1 MRGMNI
7 RPTVVVLWLLSLGCW
22 GCGDDSTTAD
32 DGGGESAT
40 DAGADAD
47 AAADGD
53 ADVPV
58 EAETEGGADGDA
70 DVPADDAGETLD
82 DGGGPPVAEVHYNG
96 RFDWSDPAAPRFAWS
111 ASSIRARFNGTGVS
125 VTLDAEGDNY
135 FEVLIDG
142 TPQTPVVTAWG
153 EATFPLATGL
163 PAGEHEV
170 ELVRRTEAFFG
181 AVSFRGFTVSGG
193 ALVAS
198 PWPWEHRIE
207 FVGDSITAGYGALGV
222 GPSCPFTGETESAW
236 VTYASVA
243 ARALDAAPQLIAWS
257 GKGVYQNY
265 GGDRTEP
272 MPDLYER
279 TIPMETGA
287 WSFDP
292 PADAV
297 VLNLGTNDF
306 SATVD
311 QTEFET
317 AYRELILLVRSRNP
331 SAPIYCIAGEFLNA
345 TATTYIGNA
354 IAASGDAN
362 VELLELPAVLPAEG
376 WGCDWH
382 PSEVTHLRFGGL
394 VADRL
399 RADLGW

>member
-1 MRGMNI
+1 MASMNR
-7 RPTVVVLWLLSLGCW
+7 RPAVLLVWLVAFGVW
-22 GCGDDSTTAD
+22 HCGDDSAAPAD
-32 DGGGESAT
+32 DGGGET
-40 DAGADAD
+40 VWDEGVDVADAD
-47 AAADGD
+47 G
-53 ADVPV
+53 
-58 EAETEGGADGDA
+58 EAEVPGEAEGGADGDE
-70 DVPADDAGETLD
+70 DGDDAGETLD
-82 DGGGPPVAEVHYNG
+82 DGGGPPVAEVHFNG
-96 RFDWSDPAAPRFAWS
+96 RFDRSDPAAPRFAWS
-111 ASSIRARFNGTGVS
+111 GSAIRARFSGTGIGV
-125 VTLDAEGDNY
+125 VLDAEGGNL

-142 TPQTPVVTAWG
+142 VPGTPITTTWG
-153 EATFPLATGL
+153 EQSFGLASGL

-181 AVSFRGFTVSGG
+181 AVSFVRFEVTGG

-198 PWPWEHRIE
+198 PRPWTHRLE
-207 FVGDSITAGYGALGV
+207 FVGDSITAGYGALGS
-222 GPSCPFTGETESAW
+222 GPDCSFSAETESAW
-236 VTYASVA
+236 VAYGSVA
-243 ARALDAAPQLIAWS
+243 ARTLGAAPQLIAWS

-265 GGDRTEP
+265 GGDREEP
-272 MPDLYER
+272 MPELYER
-279 TIPMETGA
+279 TIPMEAGD

-306 SATVD
+306 STTVE
-311 QTEFET
+311 QAEFEA

-331 SAPIYCIAGEFLNA
+331 AAPIYCVGGEFLNA
-345 TATTYIGNA
+345 TATTYIRNA

-362 VELLELPAVLPAEG
+362 VELLELPGVLSSEG

-382 PSEVTHLRFGGL
+382 PSEATHLRIGGL